1 MKYILSLAVSIEKQD
16 FKIIIFKVHIK
27 KVNAGN
33 SSPNSTFD
41 TNLNDIKRLKLKI
54 LITRDI

>member
-1 MKYILSLAVSIEKQD
+1 M
-16 FKIIIFKVHIK
+16 K

-33 SSPNSTFD
+33 SSLNSTFD

-54 LITRDI
+54 LNYT